1 MNLEELKKKMDE
13 EHYIY
18 DDTLSTVLYVALQLG
33 RPLLIEGAAGVGKT
47 EVAKVMAAALDREL
61 VRLQCYEGL
70 DESKALYEWN
80 YQKQLLSIQVNMNA
94 QDREAL
100 TRSLFSDEY
109 LLERPLL
116 KSIRSE
122 KPVVLLIDEIDK
134 ADEEFE
140 AFLLELLSEMQVTI
154 PEVGTIRANSV
165 PFVVLTSNRARPL
178 SEALRRRCAYL
189 YIEYPDMEKELAILR
204 AKLPHVDDRLC
215 AQVALAVQKLRSNE
229 VILKKPS
236 IAETL
241 DWAAA
246 LDALGIRELTPD
258 ALRKT
263 AGFVLKN
270 NEDMA
275 ALARQTADKLDAMG
289 IKFKVVNVVDL
300 VKLQSA
306 KENNEALSDEEFAEL
321 FTEDKPVLFAYHSYA
336 RDVRGLIYDRPNH
349 DNFNV
354 HGYEEQGSTTTPYDM
369 VRVNNIDRYELQ
381 AEALRMIDADKYADK
396 INELEAFRQEAF
408 QFAVDNGYDHPD
420 YTDWVYSGV
429 NTNKQG
435 AVSATAATAGDNE

>member
-1 MNLEELKKKMDE
+1 MTLEELKQKMDQA
-13 EHYIY
+13 HYIY
-18 DDTLSTVLYVALQLG
+18 DDTLATVLYVALQLG

-47 EVAKVMAAALDREL
+47 EIAKVMASALDRDL

-94 QDREAL
+94 QDKDAL
-100 TRSLFSDEY
+100 TKSLFSDEY

-116 KSIRSE
+116 QSIRSE

-140 AFLLELLSEMQVTI
+140 AFLLELLSDMQVSI
-154 PEVGTIRANSV
+154 PEVGTIKAKSI

-215 AQVALAVQKLRSNE
+215 AQVALAVQKLRASE
-229 VILKKPS
+229 TILKKPS

-246 LDALGIRELTPD
+246 LDALGLRELTPD
-258 ALRKT
+258 ALRQT

-270 NEDMA
+270 NED
-275 ALARQTADKLDAMG
+275 
-289 IKFKVVNVVDL
+289 I
-300 VKLQSA
+300 
-306 KENNEALSDEEFAEL
+306 AEL
-321 FTEDKPVLFAYHSYA
+321 NLEDHHACQCGGCGGHH
-336 RDVRGLIYDRPNH
+336 H
-349 DNFNV
+349 D
-354 HGYEEQGSTTTPYDM
+354 
-369 VRVNNIDRYELQ
+369 
-381 AEALRMIDADKYADK
+381 
-396 INELEAFRQEAF
+396 
-408 QFAVDNGYDHPD
+408 
-420 YTDWVYSGV
+420 
-429 NTNKQG
+429 
-435 AVSATAATAGDNE
+435 

>member
-1 MNLEELKKKMDE
+1 MNLTQLKEKLDQADYVYDE
-13 EHYIY
+13 V
-18 DDTLSTVLYVALQLG
+18 LATVLYVSLTLG

-80 YQKQLLSIQVNMNA
+80 YQKQLLSIQVNMNT

-100 TRSLFSDEY
+100 TKQLFSDEY

-116 KSIRSE
+116 KSIQSE

-140 AFLLELLSEMQVTI
+140 AFLLELLSEQQISI
-154 PEVGTIRANSV
+154 PEIGTVKARSV

-189 YIEYPDMEKELAILR
+189 HIDYPDMEKELAILR
-204 AKLPHVDDRLC
+204 KKLPHVDDRLC
-215 AQVALAVQKLRSNE
+215 AQVALAVQKLRGNE
-229 VILKKPS
+229 AILKKPS

-258 ALRKT
+258 VLRQT

-270 NEDMA
+270 NEDLEI
-275 ALARQTADKLDAMG
+275 LA
-289 IKFKVVNVVDL
+289 
-300 VKLQSA
+300 
-306 KENNEALSDEEFAEL
+306 EETGEP
-321 FTEDKPVLFAYHSYA
+321 EEKHCGHCQGHS
-336 RDVRGLIYDRPNH
+336 
-349 DNFNV
+349 
-354 HGYEEQGSTTTPYDM
+354 HG
-369 VRVNNIDRYELQ
+369 
-381 AEALRMIDADKYADK
+381 
-396 INELEAFRQEAF
+396 
-408 QFAVDNGYDHPD
+408 
-420 YTDWVYSGV
+420 
-429 NTNKQG
+429 
-435 AVSATAATAGDNE
+435 

>member
-1 MNLEELKKKMDE
+1 MNLAELKNKMDQA
-13 EHYIY
+13 HYIY
-18 DDTLSTVLYVALQLG
+18 DDTLATVLAVALELG

-47 EVAKVMAAALDREL
+47 EIAKVMASALDRDL

-80 YQKQLLSIQVNMNA
+80 YQKQLLSIQVNMASQN
-94 QDREAL
+94 RESL
-100 TRSLFSDEY
+100 TQSLFTDAY

-154 PEVGTIRANSV
+154 PEVGTIRAKTI
-165 PFVVLTSNRARPL
+165 PFVILTSNRARPL

-189 YIEYPDMEKELAILR
+189 YIQYPDMEKELAILR

-229 VILKKPS
+229 TILKKPS

-258 ALRKT
+258 ALRST
-263 AGFVLKN
+263 AGFILKN
-270 NEDMA
+270 SEDLA
-275 ALARQTADKLDAMG
+275 ALQEM
-289 IKFKVVNVVDL
+289 
-300 VKLQSA
+300 
-306 KENNEALSDEEFAEL
+306 EEEGHHCACGGNCGE
-321 FTEDKPVLFAYHSYA
+321 HS
-336 RDVRGLIYDRPNH
+336 
-349 DNFNV
+349 
-354 HGYEEQGSTTTPYDM
+354 HG
-369 VRVNNIDRYELQ
+369 
-381 AEALRMIDADKYADK
+381 
-396 INELEAFRQEAF
+396 
-408 QFAVDNGYDHPD
+408 
-420 YTDWVYSGV
+420 
-429 NTNKQG
+429 
-435 AVSATAATAGDNE
+435 

>member
-1 MNLEELKKKMDE
+1 MDLNTLKQKMDQSN
-13 EHYIY
+13 YIY
-18 DDTLSTVLYVALQLG
+18 DDTLATVLYVALALN

-47 EVAKVMAAALDREL
+47 EVAKVMAAALDRDL

-80 YQKQLLSIQVNMNA
+80 YQKQLLSIQVNMN
-94 QDREAL
+94 QTDRDEL
-100 TRSLFSDEY
+100 TTSLFRDEY

-116 KSIRSE
+116 QSIKSE

-140 AFLLELLSEMQVTI
+140 AFLLELLSDMQVSI
-154 PEVGTIRANSV
+154 PEIGTIKANSI

-229 VILKKPS
+229 SILKKPS

-258 ALRKT
+258 AVRQT
-263 AGFVLKN
+263 AGFILKN
-270 NEDMA
+270 SED
-275 ALARQTADKLDAMG
+275 
-289 IKFKVVNVVDL
+289 I
-300 VKLQSA
+300 SA
-306 KENNEALSDEEFAEL
+306 IDTIPDSVE
-321 FTEDKPVLFAYHSYA
+321 H
-336 RDVRGLIYDRPNH
+336 
-349 DNFNV
+349 
-354 HGYEEQGSTTTPYDM
+354 HGCHHCG
-369 VRVNNIDRYELQ
+369 
-381 AEALRMIDADKYADK
+381 
-396 INELEAFRQEAF
+396 
-408 QFAVDNGYDHPD
+408 GHHH
-420 YTDWVYSGV
+420 G
-429 NTNKQG
+429 
-435 AVSATAATAGDNE
+435 

>member
-1 MNLEELKKKMDE
+1 MDRA
-13 EHYIY
+13 HYIY
-18 DDTLSTVLYVALQLG
+18 DDTLATVLAVALELG

-47 EVAKVMAAALDREL
+47 EIAKVMASALDRDL

-80 YQKQLLSIQVNMNA
+80 YQKQLLSIQVNMA
-94 QDREAL
+94 SQDRESL
-100 TRSLFSDEY
+100 TQSLFTDAY

-154 PEVGTIRANSV
+154 PEVGTIRAKTI
-165 PFVVLTSNRARPL
+165 PFVILTSNRARPL

-189 YIEYPDMEKELAILR
+189 YIQYPDMEKELSILR

-229 VILKKPS
+229 TILKKPS

-258 ALRKT
+258 ALRST
-263 AGFVLKN
+263 AGFILKN
-270 NEDMA
+270 SGDLA
-275 ALARQTADKLDAMG
+275 ALQEM
-289 IKFKVVNVVDL
+289 
-300 VKLQSA
+300 
-306 KENNEALSDEEFAEL
+306 EEEGHHCACGGNCGE
-321 FTEDKPVLFAYHSYA
+321 HS
-336 RDVRGLIYDRPNH
+336 
-349 DNFNV
+349 
-354 HGYEEQGSTTTPYDM
+354 HG
-369 VRVNNIDRYELQ
+369 
-381 AEALRMIDADKYADK
+381 
-396 INELEAFRQEAF
+396 
-408 QFAVDNGYDHPD
+408 
-420 YTDWVYSGV
+420 
-429 NTNKQG
+429 
-435 AVSATAATAGDNE
+435 

>member
-1 MNLEELKKKMDE
+1 MDLTTLKQKMDE
-13 EHYIY
+13 AHYIY
-18 DDTLSTVLYVALQLG
+18 DDTLATVLAVALQLG

-47 EVAKVMAAALDREL
+47 EIAKVMASALDRDL

-80 YQKQLLSIQVNMNA
+80 YQKQLLSIQVNMGKK
-94 QDREAL
+94 DSDEL
-100 TRSLFSDEY
+100 TKSLFSDEY

-116 KSIRSE
+116 QSIRSE

-154 PEVGTIRANSV
+154 PEVGTIKAKTI

-189 YIEYPDMEKELAILR
+189 YIQYPDMEKELAILR

-229 VILKKPS
+229 AILKKPS

-258 ALRKT
+258 ALRQT

-270 NEDMA
+270 NDDMA
-275 ALARQTADKLDAMG
+275 VLEELDPQEHTHECHCG
-289 IKFKVVNVVDL
+289 G
-300 VKLQSA
+300 QCGG
-306 KENNEALSDEEFAEL
+306 
-321 FTEDKPVLFAYHSYA
+321 H
-336 RDVRGLIYDRPNH
+336 H
-349 DNFNV
+349 
-354 HGYEEQGSTTTPYDM
+354 HG
-369 VRVNNIDRYELQ
+369 
-381 AEALRMIDADKYADK
+381 
-396 INELEAFRQEAF
+396 
-408 QFAVDNGYDHPD
+408 
-420 YTDWVYSGV
+420 
-429 NTNKQG
+429 
-435 AVSATAATAGDNE
+435 

>member
-1 MNLEELKKKMDE
+1 MNLELLKRKMDE
-13 EHYIY
+13 AHYIY
-18 DDTLSTVLYVALQLG
+18 DDTLATVLAVALKLG

-47 EVAKVMAAALDREL
+47 EIAKVMASALDRAL

-80 YQKQLLSIQVNMNA
+80 YQKQLLSIQVNMGSK
-94 QDREAL
+94 DSEEL

-116 KSIRSE
+116 QSIRSE

-140 AFLLELLSEMQVTI
+140 AFLLELLSEMQVSI
-154 PEVGTIRANSV
+154 PEVGTIRAKSV

-189 YIEYPDMEKELAILR
+189 YIQYPDMEKELAILR
-204 AKLPHVDDRLC
+204 AKLPHVDDRLS

-229 VILKKPS
+229 AILKKPS

-258 ALRKT
+258 ALRQT

-270 NEDMA
+270 SEDIA
-275 ALARQTADKLDAMG
+275 
-289 IKFKVVNVVDL
+289 
-300 VKLQSA
+300 
-306 KENNEALSDEEFAEL
+306 
-321 FTEDKPVLFAYHSYA
+321 VL
-336 RDVRGLIYDRPNH
+336 
-349 DNFNV
+349 
-354 HGYEEQGSTTTPYDM
+354 E
-369 VRVNNIDRYELQ
+369 
-381 AEALRMIDADKYADK
+381 
-396 INELEAFRQEAF
+396 ELEEEEHHCHCGGSCGGHHH
-408 QFAVDNGYDHPD
+408 D
-420 YTDWVYSGV
+420 
-429 NTNKQG
+429 
-435 AVSATAATAGDNE
+435 

>member
-1 MNLEELKKKMDE
+1 MNLTQLKEKMDE
-13 EHYIY
+13 AHYIY
-18 DDTLSTVLYVALQLG
+18 DDTLATVLAVALQLG

-47 EVAKVMAAALDREL
+47 EIAKVMASALDRDL

-80 YQKQLLSIQVNMNA
+80 YQKQLLEIQVNMANE
-94 QDREAL
+94 DKDAL
-100 TRSLFSDEY
+100 TQSLFSDDY

-116 KSIRSE
+116 QSIRSE

-154 PEVGTIRANSV
+154 PEVGTIKAKSI
-165 PFVVLTSNRARPL
+165 PFVVLPSNRARPL

-215 AQVALAVQKLRSNE
+215 AQVALAVQKLRANE
-229 VILKKPS
+229 AILKKPS

-258 ALRKT
+258 ALRTT

-270 NEDMA
+270 
-275 ALARQTADKLDAMG
+275 
-289 IKFKVVNVVDL
+289 
-300 VKLQSA
+300 
-306 KENNEALSDEEFAEL
+306 
-321 FTEDKPVLFAYHSYA
+321 TEDIAAMDEQDMQSDHCNCQ
-336 RDVRGLIYDRPNH
+336 GH
-349 DNFNV
+349 CGGHH
-354 HGYEEQGSTTTPYDM
+354 HG
-369 VRVNNIDRYELQ
+369 
-381 AEALRMIDADKYADK
+381 
-396 INELEAFRQEAF
+396 
-408 QFAVDNGYDHPD
+408 
-420 YTDWVYSGV
+420 
-429 NTNKQG
+429 
-435 AVSATAATAGDNE
+435 

>member
-1 MNLEELKKKMDE
+1 MDLATLKQKMDDAK
-13 EHYIY
+13 YIY
-18 DDTLSTVLYVALQLG
+18 DDTLATVLAVALQLG

-47 EVAKVMAAALDREL
+47 EIAKVMASALDRDL

-80 YQKQLLSIQVNMNA
+80 YQKQLLSIQVNMGK
-94 QDREAL
+94 QDSDQL
-100 TRSLFSDEY
+100 TKSLFSDEY

-154 PEVGTIRANSV
+154 PEVGTIKAKSV

-189 YIEYPDMEKELAILR
+189 YIQYPDMEKELAILR
-204 AKLPHVDDRLC
+204 AKLPHVDDRLH
-215 AQVALAVQKLRSNE
+215 AQVALAVQKLRASE
-229 VILKKPS
+229 SILKKPS

-258 ALRKT
+258 ALRQT

-270 NEDMA
+270 NED
-275 ALARQTADKLDAMG
+275 LAVLEQLD
-289 IKFKVVNVVDL
+289 
-300 VKLQSA
+300 
-306 KENNEALSDEEFAEL
+306 DEEAPHEC
-321 FTEDKPVLFAYHSYA
+321 HC
-336 RDVRGLIYDRPNH
+336 GGH
-349 DNFNV
+349 CGGHH
-354 HGYEEQGSTTTPYDM
+354 HG
-369 VRVNNIDRYELQ
+369 
-381 AEALRMIDADKYADK
+381 
-396 INELEAFRQEAF
+396 
-408 QFAVDNGYDHPD
+408 
-420 YTDWVYSGV
+420 
-429 NTNKQG
+429 
-435 AVSATAATAGDNE
+435 

>member
-1 MNLEELKKKMDE
+1 MTFEELKQKMDE
-13 EHYIY
+13 AHYIY
-18 DDTLSTVLYVALQLG
+18 DETLATVLYVSLSLG

-47 EVAKVMAAALDREL
+47 EIAKVMAYALDRDL
-61 VRLQCYEGL
+61 VRMQCYEGL

-80 YQKQLLSIQVNMNA
+80 YQKQLLSIQVNMNT
-94 QDREAL
+94 QDKDTL
-100 TRSLFSDEY
+100 TKSLFSDEY

-116 KSIRSE
+116 QSIRSE

-140 AFLLELLSEMQVTI
+140 AFLLELLSEMQVSI
-154 PEVGTIRANSV
+154 PEVGTVKAKSI

-215 AQVALAVQKLRSNE
+215 AQVALAVQKLRSSE
-229 VILKKPS
+229 SILKKPS

-258 ALRKT
+258 ALRQT

-270 NEDMA
+270 HEDIA
-275 ALARQTADKLDAMG
+275 SIEEETADACAG
-289 IKFKVVNVVDL
+289 CGG
-300 VKLQSA
+300 
-306 KENNEALSDEEFAEL
+306 
-321 FTEDKPVLFAYHSYA
+321 H
-336 RDVRGLIYDRPNH
+336 H
-349 DNFNV
+349 
-354 HGYEEQGSTTTPYDM
+354 HG
-369 VRVNNIDRYELQ
+369 
-381 AEALRMIDADKYADK
+381 
-396 INELEAFRQEAF
+396 
-408 QFAVDNGYDHPD
+408 
-420 YTDWVYSGV
+420 
-429 NTNKQG
+429 
-435 AVSATAATAGDNE
+435 